1 MSEQL
6 KLKNQV
12 CFPVYTLAKEIIS
25 LYRPLL
31 KEVDLTYPQYLV
43 MMVLWEEGNQSV
55 SEIGSKLNLDSG
67 TLTPLLKRLEQ
78 KHLIERKRETT
89 DERVVKINLTD
100 KGKSI
105 HKKATCI
112 PDQMMT
118 SLNVSTEKLI
128 ELKNTIEY
136 ILNQIN
142 K

>member
-55 SEIGSKLNLDSG
+55 SEIGTKLNLEHSG
-67 TLTPLLKRLEQ
+67 ISNYAGETAIAMFESFKGGWDNCISGLTAFLKE
-78 KHLIERKRETT
+78 E
-89 DERVVKINLTD
+89 VNA
-100 KGKSI
+100 G
-105 HKKATCI
+105 
-112 PDQMMT
+112 
-118 SLNVSTEKLI
+118 
-128 ELKNTIEY
+128 
-136 ILNQIN
+136 
-142 K
+142 